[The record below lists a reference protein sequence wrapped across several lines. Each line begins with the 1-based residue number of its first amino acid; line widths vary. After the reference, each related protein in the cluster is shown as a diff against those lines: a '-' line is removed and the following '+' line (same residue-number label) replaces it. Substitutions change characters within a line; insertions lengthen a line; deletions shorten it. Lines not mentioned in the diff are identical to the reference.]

1 MEINKENKKLNT
13 VFREG
18 NVVLYIRERSKK
30 FQARL
35 KMENDKW
42 KRISTGESNL
52 KKASL
57 IACEKY
63 DELRFKIK
71 NKIIVDTRRF
81 KDVAQLAIS
90 EMEKELESGYGKK
103 SFVDYIQALNNY
115 FIPYFNNTHINTI
128 DYKKLKEFD

>member
-57 IACEKY
+57 I
-63 DELRFKIK
+63 DQTPL
-71 NKIIVDTRRF
+71 
-81 KDVAQLAIS
+81 
-90 EMEKELESGYGKK
+90 
-103 SFVDYIQALNNY
+103 
-115 FIPYFNNTHINTI
+115 FIPDLGFSFHRS
-128 DYKKLKEFD
+128 